1 MAERFTPLIGLAVV
15 VALAFAVVMGAVGL
29 TNPAFA
35 GGEPVVNVDGETFRG
50 QTSTTPPSLTAK
62 AGSQQV
68 TLTYKPGSAGDTGSS
83 TTQDWE
89 YRFGETRTGSAF
101 GTWQTPIS
109 TGDNTGPDLIATN
122 VQIVTG
128 LTNGI
133 TYRFEARAIDSSV
146 EVSGTRAP
154 EDGSDEV
161 TSRPSGNPAI
171 PTNLVQTA
179 GPLSVTLT
187 WDWAQAASPTDGVAT
202 GWDYIQVLPPPA
214 DGAMPHD
221 WTPMV
226 DSDGDRIPGTAR
238 SYTFTGLEAGVAYQ
252 FRLRALAGTVG
263 DNLNGQPLPPDEA
276 TPLPAAIV
284 TAFEAGSSTPGS
296 NTSYVIEFAA
306 PTRLSTGVVD
316 NLVIELEDFS
326 LPGSVRPSAVS
337 ITATGVESGSA
348 TTTTRTTNPSQVNVD
363 GDELKLTL
371 KSWADDFVDAI
382 TSGTRVRIAIGQGA
396 GLRNPTEVGD
406 NTTAKVT
413 WDAGSATAEREVTT
427 PAINIYRKVTLSENA
442 GGRGDVITATGKG
455 FKNGQGITF
464 WLDRNGD
471 GVQDPT
477 EDVLCTG
484 TVDGNDVG
492 SCDFTVSNP
501 PFDSGVGGAGQT
513 VGADGDG
520 DNKCRAATTGGDA
533 ITNCNLV
540 NAVDG
545 RGNEAQLTSEGRLD
559 DATFELEAS
568 ITVTPSSASYG
579 EAVQIQMTDFKGN
592 TINRVEIAGDPLTGE
607 NFGTVDSQGSGNFS
621 ITIPNWAPTGRQDL
635 KVWTDAAD
643 ARTTITVAGPTIRVN
658 PSNIVA
664 NQRVSMIGSGFTP
677 GAYVCC
683 GAVAGHPDTPRMSI
697 GGEVIPTLNIN
708 DGANVLV
715 DNGGNWSAA
724 VDLPLEIATTS
735 EGAKTLRVTDSQG
748 RDGEVTLNIPA
759 RQVTIT
765 PDTGR
770 LGTTAVVRGQNFPGK
785 NDDGVS
791 YSLEVAYKIGGT
803 DATRVTATPDASG
816 SFEVELR
823 VPTSATIPSTNSVEV
838 RFSAGGTPVITTV
851 THEVPEGTISLSETS
866 GPAGSTVTVTGGGF
880 KNFVPVTLVRVGN
893 LEVTP
898 APRPSTDAQGET
910 SFEITVP
917 GLDIGI
923 QTVEVRIGDTT
934 ASIGFTV
941 TPSGINAGDITPVA
955 EAVANLGDAFV
966 SSFHFNNDTKA
977 WTFYSP
983 AAGDASSQEN
993 FISGET
999 YWIRVS
1005 STTEAILNGETRNMT
1020 CVNGNCWNQIVW

>member
-15 VALAFAVVMGAVGL
+15 VALAFAVVIGAVGL

-35 GGEPVVNVDGETFRG
+35 GGEPVVNPDGDLFRG
-50 QTSTTPPSLTAK
+50 QTSTTLPSLEAA
-62 AGSQQV
+62 AGATEI
-68 TLTYKPGSAGDTGSS
+68 TLTYKPDGGAEAANS
-83 TTQDWE
+83 WR
-89 YRFGETRTGSAF
+89 YRMRTGEEGYTNAD
-101 GTWQTPIS
+101 GVANGWQTP
-109 TGDNTGPDLIATN
+109 TAAGTVNTGPTLLATN
-122 VQIVTG
+122 RQVVTG
-128 LTNGI
+128 LQNGR
-133 TYRFEARAIDSSV
+133 TYYFQAQTIVTTGGAVVADS
-146 EVSGTRAP
+146 RAP
-154 EDGSDEV
+154 ETGSV
-161 TSRPSGNPAI
+161 SATPGPAPTRPSDPTAVAAPA
-171 PTNLVQTA
+171 
-179 GPLSVTLT
+179 GVTLT
-187 WDWAQAASPTDGVAT
+187 WTWVKGDG
-202 GWDYIQVLPPPA
+202 PA
-214 DGAMPHD
+214 LTKFQYRLNNPGVPAGPWIDIP
-221 WTPMV
+221 
-226 DSDGDRIPGTAR
+226 SDDLVGPVTVEEVENTYRYTVPGLTEGTE
-238 SYTFTGLEAGVAYQ
+238 YTFKLQV
-252 FRLRALAGTVG
+252 VG
-263 DNLNGQPLPPDEA
+263 GGQTRDTNSAPA
-276 TPLPAAIV
+276 RTPLAALIPTV
-284 TAFEAGSSTPGS
+284 FDADSSTTGS

-306 PTRLSTGVVD
+306 PAVNDDGDPLTTGVVD
-316 NLVIELEDFS
+316 NVVIKLEDFS
-326 LPGSVRPSAVS
+326 IPSSVRSDTIS
-337 ITATGVESGSA
+337 ITATGLSSAVGASA
-348 TTTTRTTNPSQVNVD
+348 TTTTRTSNPAQINVD
-363 GDELKLTL
+363 DDELKITL
-371 KSWADDFVDAI
+371 KSWEDDFLDTISV
-382 TSGTRVRIAIGQGA
+382 GTLVRIAIGQGA
-396 GLRNPTEVGD
+396 GVRNPTEWAD
-406 NTTAKVT
+406 DQ
-413 WDAGSATAEREVTT
+413 DAEVEWGGTDVADI
-427 PAINIYRKVTLSENA
+427 PAITLWRKVTLSENA
-442 GGRGDVITATGKG
+442 GGRGDTVTATGKG

-464 WLDRNGD
+464 WMDRDGD
-471 GVQDPT
+471 GEQDPT

-492 SCDFTVSNP
+492 TCDFTVSNP
-501 PFDSGVGGAGQT
+501 PFDSGVGGAGQG
-513 VGADGDG
+513 VGKDGDG
-520 DNKCRAATTGGDA
+520 DNKCRNA

-545 RGNEAQLTSEGRLD
+545 RGNVAHIEGNEGRRD

-579 EAVQIQMTDFKGN
+579 EAVQIQMTDYTGGGAVTEVK
-592 TINRVEIAGDPLTGE
+592 IAGAVLDRDTYS
-607 NFGTVDSQGSGNFS
+607 GTADAQGNGNFS
-621 ITIPNWAPTGRQDL
+621 ITIPNTAPTGRQDL
-635 KVWTDAAD
+635 RVWTAQTD

-683 GAVAGHPDTPRMSI
+683 SQPAGHSDVPRMSI
-697 GGEVIPTLNIN
+697 GGEVIPTGNIN

-724 VDLPLEIATTS
+724 VDLPLVIATTS
-735 EGAKTLRVTDSQG
+735 EGAKTLRVTDSLG
-748 RDGEVTLNIPA
+748 RDGEVNLNIPA

-765 PDTGR
+765 PDSGR

-791 YSLEVAYKIGGT
+791 FSLEVAYKIGGN

-838 RFSAGGTPVITTV
+838 RFNAGSTPVITTV
-851 THEVPEGTISLSETS
+851 THEVPEGTITLSDTS
-866 GPAGSTVTVTGGGF
+866 GPAGSTVTVSGGGF

-966 SSFHFNNDTKA
+966 SSFHFNNDTKE
-977 WTFYSP
+977 WSFYSP
-983 AAGDASSQEN
+983 AAGAASTQEN

-1020 CVNGNCWNQIVW
+1020 CVSGNCWNQIVW

>member
-15 VALAFAVVMGAVGL
+15 VALAFAVVIGAIGL
-29 TNPAFA
+29 SNPAFA
-35 GGEPVVNVDGETFRG
+35 GVMPVAEIPPAGDEFHG
-50 QTSTTPPSLTAK
+50 QGSSTLPSLEAV
-62 AGSQQV
+62 AGPEQV
-68 TLTYKPGSAGDTGSS
+68 TLTYKPDGGAVAANEWRYRMREAEEGYSDTGANGWQTPTSAGD
-83 TTQDWE
+83 
-89 YRFGETRTGSAF
+89 
-101 GTWQTPIS
+101 S
-109 TGDNTGPDLIATN
+109 TGNVLLATN
-122 VQIVTG
+122 VQVVTG
-128 LTNGI
+128 LRNDV
-133 TYRFEARAIDSSV
+133 TYYFQAQTIVTSGGAVVADS
-146 EVSGTRAP
+146 RAP
-154 EDGSDEV
+154 ATGSV
-161 TSRPSGNPAI
+161 SATPGPQPSVIMNLESAAAPA
-171 PTNLVQTA
+171 
-179 GPLSVTLT
+179 GVTLT
-187 WDWAQAASPTDGVAT
+187 WTWVKGDGPALTKFQYRLNPMGGTPGPWTDIPSADLVGPVTVEEVENTYRYTVPDLTEGTSYRFKLQAVGGGQTRESVS
-202 GWDYIQVLPPPA
+202 A
-214 DGAMPHD
+214 D
-221 WTPMV
+221 
-226 DSDGDRIPGTAR
+226 AR
-238 SYTFTGLEAGVAYQ
+238 
-252 FRLRALAGTVG
+252 
-263 DNLNGQPLPPDEA
+263 
-276 TPLPAAIV
+276 TPLAALIPTV
-284 TAFEAGSSTPGS
+284 FDADSSTTGS

-306 PTRLSTGVVD
+306 PAVNVAGDPLTTGVVD
-316 NLVIELEDFS
+316 NVVIKLEDFS
-326 LPGSVRPSAVS
+326 IPSSVRSDTIS
-337 ITATGVESGSA
+337 ITATGLSSAVGASA
-348 TTTTRTTNPSQVNVD
+348 TTTTRTSNPSQINVD
-363 GDELKLTL
+363 GDDLKITL
-371 KSWADDFVDAI
+371 KSWEDDFLDTISV
-382 TSGTRVRIAIGQGA
+382 GTLVRIAIGQGA
-396 GLRNPTEVGD
+396 GIRNPTEWAD
-406 NTTAKVT
+406 DQ
-413 WDAGSATAEREVTT
+413 DAEVEWGGTDVENI
-427 PAINIYRKVTLSENA
+427 PAITLFRKVTLSENA

-464 WLDRNGD
+464 WMDRNGNGD
-471 GVQDPT
+471 QDPT
-477 EDVLCTG
+477 EDVLCTD
-484 TVDGNDVG
+484 TVGDNDVG

-501 PFDSGVGGAGQT
+501 PFDSGVGGTGQG
-513 VGADGDG
+513 VDEDDDG
-520 DNKCRAATTGGDA
+520 DNKCRAATTGGAA

-545 RGNEAQLTSEGRLD
+545 RGNKAHLNSEGRRD

-568 ITVTPSSASYG
+568 ITVTPSSAGYG

-592 TINRVEIAGDPLTGE
+592 TINRVEIAGDPLTGT

-765 PDTGR
+765 PDSGR

-910 SFEITVP
+910 SFDITVP
-917 GLDIGI
+917 GLDVGI

-966 SSFHFNNDTKA
+966 SSFHFNNDTKE

-983 AAGDASSQEN
+983 AAGAASSQEN
-993 FISGET
+993 FISGES
-999 YWIRVS
+999 YWIQVS
-1005 STTEAILNGETRNMT
+1005 ATTEAILNGETRNMT
-1020 CVNGNCWNQIVW
+1020 CVSGNCWNQLVW

>member
-15 VALAFAVVMGAVGL
+15 VALAFAVVLGAVGL
-29 TNPAFA
+29 SNPAFA
-35 GGEPVVNVDGETFRG
+35 GAEPVVNPDGDLFRG
-50 QTSTTPPSLTAK
+50 QTTTTPSLTAA
-62 AGSQQV
+62 AGPEQV
-68 TLTYKPGSAGDTGSS
+68 TLTYKAPSVTAGTDVEWQYQFTEVGQDYPS
-83 TTQDWE
+83 TWT
-89 YRFGETRTGSAF
+89 A
-101 GTWQTPIS
+101 PAAAA
-109 TGDNTGPDLIATN
+109 GDNTGPAILAANAAN
-122 VQIVTG
+122 VQVVTG
-128 LTNGI
+128 LSNGRD
-133 TYRFEARAIDSSV
+133 YKFRAQAIDSSDA
-146 EVSGTRAP
+146 EISGSRSGDATATP
-154 EDGSDEV
+154 GP
-161 TSRPSGNPAI
+161 RPSVLGTPMS
-171 PTNLVQTA
+171 VA
-179 GPLSVTLT
+179 GPASVTLT
-187 WDWAQAASPTDGVAT
+187 WTWEPNSGPALTKFQYRLNNPGETVGPWIDIPEADLVKTEVA
-202 GWDYIQVLPPPA
+202 GED
-214 DGAMPHD
+214 
-221 WTPMV
+221 
-226 DSDGDRIPGTAR
+226 DSY
-238 SYTFTGLEAGVAYQ
+238 SYTVTDLEEGTGYTFKLRVVAG
-252 FRLRALAGTVG
+252 
-263 DNLNGQPLPPDEA
+263 GQTRDSATSAAEA
-276 TPLPAAIV
+276 TPTAAAIPTV
-284 TAFEAGSSTPGS
+284 FTAGSSTPGS
-296 NTSYVIEFAA
+296 NTNYVIEFAA
-306 PTRLSTGVVD
+306 PKQISTGVVD
-316 NLVIELEDFS
+316 NVVVKLEDFS
-326 LPGSVRPSAVS
+326 IPSNVNPNTIS
-337 ITATGVESGSA
+337 ITATGLEAGGSA
-348 TTTTRTTNPSQVNVD
+348 TTTTRTANPGQVNVD
-363 GDELKLTL
+363 DDELKLTL
-371 KSWADDFVDAI
+371 KTWADDFFDTI
-382 TSGTRVRIAIGQGA
+382 STGTLVRIAIGQGS
-396 GLRNPTEVGD
+396 GVRNPTEVGD
-406 NTTAKVT
+406 NTQAEVDWDGTDVT
-413 WDAGSATAEREVTT
+413 NIPEIT
-427 PAINIYRKVTLSENA
+427 IYRKVTLSENA

-471 GVQDPT
+471 GEQGPT

-484 TVDGNDVG
+484 DVGDNDVG
-492 SCDFTVSNP
+492 TCDFTVSNP

-513 VGADGDG
+513 VGEDGDG
-520 DNKCRAATTGGDA
+520 DNKCRASTTGGDA
-533 ITNCNLV
+533 TTNCNLV

-545 RGNEAQLTSEGRLD
+545 RGNKGDLDSEGRQD

-568 ITVTPSSASYG
+568 ISVTPSSASYG
-579 EAVQIQMTDFKGN
+579 ETIQIQMTDFSGN
-592 TINRVEIAGDPLTGE
+592 TINRVAIAGNPLTGST
-607 NFGTVDSQGSGNFS
+607 FGTVDSQGNGNFS
-621 ITIPNWAPTGRQDL
+621 ITIPNDAPTGRQDL
-635 KVWTDAAD
+635 KVWAEYGTDDSID

-683 GAVAGHPDTPRMSI
+683 GTVAGHDTTPRMSI
-697 GGEVIPTLNIN
+697 GGEEIPTLNIN

-748 RDGEVTLNIPA
+748 RDGEVILNIPA

-765 PDTGR
+765 PDSGR

-791 YSLEVAYKIGGT
+791 YSLEVAYKIGGQ

-838 RFSAGGTPVITTV
+838 RFNAGSTPVITTV

-866 GPAGSTVTVTGGGF
+866 GPAGSTVTVSGGGF

-966 SSFHFNNDTKA
+966 SSFHFNNDTKE

-1020 CVNGNCWNQIVW
+1020 CVSGNCWNQIVW

>member
-15 VALAFAVVMGAVGL
+15 VALAFAVVLGAVGL
-29 TNPAFA
+29 SNPAFA
-35 GGEPVVNVDGETFRG
+35 GGEPVVNPDGDLFRG
-50 QTSTTPPSLTAK
+50 QTSTTPPSLEVK
-62 AGSQQV
+62 NGSEQV
-68 TLTYKPGSAGDTGSS
+68 TLTYKPGTAGNVASGTTEDWQYRYGEVGDAWGAWTAGTSANL
-83 TTQDWE
+83 Q
-89 YRFGETRTGSAF
+89 
-101 GTWQTPIS
+101 
-109 TGDNTGPDLIATN
+109 ATN
-122 VQIVTG
+122 TETVSS
-128 LTNGI
+128 LTNGLI
-133 TYRFEARAIDSSV
+133 YRFQARAIDVADSNA

-154 EDGSDEV
+154 VPGSAEI
-161 TSRPSGNPAI
+161 TSQPSGLPER
-171 PTNLVQTA
+171 PTEVAQVA
-179 GPLSVTLT
+179 GPMSITLT
-187 WDWAQAASPTDGVAT
+187 WEWARGTGTNDGVVT
-202 GWDYIQVLPPPA
+202 SWQYIQREPTLTEGP
-214 DGAMPHD
+214 GFG
-221 WTPMV
+221 WTDLT
-226 DSDGDRIPGTAR
+226 DSDGDPIPASAR
-238 SYTFTGLEAGVAYQ
+238 SHTFSGLDVGVPYR
-252 FRLRALAGTVG
+252 FGLRALAGTVG
-263 DNLNGQPLPPDEA
+263 DDQNGSSAPDAVE
-276 TPLPAAIV
+276 PVAIPIG
-284 TAFEAGSSTPGS
+284 TKFTAGSSTPGS
-296 NTSYVIEFAA
+296 NTNYVIEFPA
-306 PTRLSTGVVD
+306 PAQLSTGVVD
-316 NLVIELEDFS
+316 NVVVKLEDFS
-326 LPGSVRPSAVS
+326 LPSNVNPNTIS
-337 ITATGVESGSA
+337 ITATGLEAGGSA
-348 TTTTRTTNPSQVNVD
+348 TTTTRTANPGQVNVD
-363 GDELKLTL
+363 DDELKLTL
-371 KSWADDFVDAI
+371 KTWADDFFDTI
-382 TSGTRVRIAIGQGA
+382 SSGTLVRIAIGQGS
-396 GLRNPTEVGD
+396 GVRNPTEVGD
-406 NTTAKVT
+406 NTQAEVE
-413 WDAGSATAEREVTT
+413 WDGTDVPNIPEIT
-427 PAINIYRKVTLSENA
+427 IYRKVTLSENA

-464 WLDRNGD
+464 WLDRNGNGD
-471 GVQDPT
+471 QDPT

-492 SCDFTVSNP
+492 TCDFTVSNP

-520 DNKCRAATTGGDA
+520 DNKCRASTTGGDA
-533 ITNCNLV
+533 TTNCNLV

-545 RGNEAQLTSEGRLD
+545 RGNKGQLDSEGRQD

-568 ITVTPSSASYG
+568 ISVTPSSASYG
-579 EAVQIQMTDFKGN
+579 EAVQIQLTDYIANATIHRVAIAGEDLDGN
-592 TINRVEIAGDPLTGE
+592 T
-607 NFGTVDSQGSGNFS
+607 FGTVDAQGSANFS
-621 ITIPNWAPTGRQDL
+621 ITIPNIAPTGRQDL
-635 KVWTDAAD
+635 KVWAGDSDAGNAAD

-683 GAVAGHPDTPRMSI
+683 GTVAGHPDTPRMSI
-697 GGEVIPTLNIN
+697 GGEEIPTLNIN

-791 YSLEVAYKIGGT
+791 YSLEVAYKIGGS

-816 SFEVELR
+816 SFEVEIR

-838 RFSAGGTPVITTV
+838 RFTAGTTPVITTV
-851 THEVPEGTISLSETS
+851 THEVPEGTISLSADS

-910 SFEITVP
+910 SFDITVP
-917 GLDIGI
+917 GLDVGI

-941 TPSGINAGDITPVA
+941 TPSGINAGDITPSA

-966 SSFHFNNDTKA
+966 RSFHFNNDTKA
-977 WTFYSP
+977 WTFYDP
-983 AAGDASSQEN
+983 AAGDASTQEN

-999 YWIRVS
+999 YWVLVS
-1005 STTEAILNGETRNMT
+1005 ATTEAILNGETRNMT
-1020 CVNGNCWNQIVW
+1020 CVSGNCWNQIVW